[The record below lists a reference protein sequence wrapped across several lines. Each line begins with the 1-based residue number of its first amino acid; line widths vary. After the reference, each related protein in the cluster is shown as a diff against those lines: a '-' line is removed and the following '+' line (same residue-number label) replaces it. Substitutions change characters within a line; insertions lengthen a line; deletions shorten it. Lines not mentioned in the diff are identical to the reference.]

1 MLKHSIVTSLAVA
14 AVVTT
19 AIAFT
24 AFASETRAEAARSK
38 TVDSEVS
45 VIEFSGE
52 DAAKAKASMPDMK
65 TDDQGRQ
72 YYVTEDGVI
81 ITLVPSSETGED
93 GKAQYEITM
102 VPAK

>member
-45 VIEFSGE
+45 VIEISGE
-52 DAAKAKASMPDMK
+52 DAAKASMPDMK

-72 YYVTEDGVI
+72 YFVTEDGVM